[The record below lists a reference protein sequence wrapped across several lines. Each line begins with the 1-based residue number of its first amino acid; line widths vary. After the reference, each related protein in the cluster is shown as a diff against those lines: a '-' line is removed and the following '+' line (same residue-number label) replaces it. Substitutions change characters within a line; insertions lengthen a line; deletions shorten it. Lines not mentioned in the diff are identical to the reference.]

1 MVFKNKKHA
10 ERSFDASSDSKIKT
24 SDRELLA
31 SIYLLTSYKKI
42 WKRFENALDEKNGID
57 PEAFDKF
64 EPKDATEY
72 ALVTAA
78 CDILFCSEFLNLSDF
93 ADSDTIPDKA
103 FLAICYA
110 IGYAR
115 YGFDECQEQVYPVL
129 KQRSLGSMMIRPRA
143 RKQQLQLR

>member
-1 MVFKNKKHA
+1 MIFKNKKHA
-10 ERSFDASSDSKIKT
+10 ERFYDASTDSKIKV

-42 WKRFENALDEKNGID
+42 QKRFENALDEKSGID
-57 PEAFDKF
+57 PEAFGKLQ
-64 EPKDATEY
+64 PKDETEY

-78 CDILFCSEFLNLSDF
+78 CDILFCSEFLNLSDL

-115 YGFDECQEQVYPVL
+115 YGFDECHEQVCANSKEY
-129 KQRSLGSMMIRPRA
+129 KR
-143 RKQQLQLR
+143 